1 MAYKSVKQ
9 HKVFKEN
16 PFIEKAIDD
25 IKIIRKTQV
34 VRSKNRDEI
43 QMIVNSDGEVEGHT
57 AFMKFVEVDE
67 EQFAKVYLS
76 QFTAFWELPKSAIR
90 VFGFIIN
97 ILKPKKDEFYLEMGK
112 CLEYTKYKHP
122 KDVISGLSALME
134 CEIIARS
141 DSHFK
146 FFINPLVVFNGDRV
160 SFAKT
165 YIKKKKQA
173 AKDQLNKKDQ
183 LTLFSA
189 APEEVQTEAV
199 QMSREEGL
207 ARIAAEQKDLR
218 QNAIPITEDELAK
231 VEIRHSPRPKKGK

>member
-9 HKVFKEN
+9 YETFKEN
-16 PFIEKAIDD
+16 PFVEKAIQD
-25 IKIIRKTQV
+25 IKIIQKTQV
-34 VRSKNRDEI
+34 IRSKNRDEI

-97 ILKPKKDEFYLEMGK
+97 ILKPKKDEFYLEMTK

-122 KDVISGLSALME
+122 KDVLSGLSGLIE
-134 CEIIARS
+134 CGIIARS

-146 FFINPLVVFNGDRV
+146 YFINPLVVFNGDRV

-165 YIKKKKQA
+165 YIKKKKEA
-173 AKDQLNKKDQ
+173 GKAQLD
-183 LTLFSA
+183 LF
-189 APEEVQTEAV
+189 E
-199 QMSREEGL
+199 L
-207 ARIAAEQKDLR
+207 K
-218 QNAIPITEDELAK
+218 ELASGSQP
-231 VEIRHSPRPKKGK
+231 E